1 MTRDDKVRALVAQ
14 RMQDSA
20 AIREALADMLSRE
33 VHEGEE
39 PGLIAD
45 IAHHVAETSGGV
57 TQAHRESHAARLLY
71 AMERIVRNA
80 LTTAAEDETSED
92 DDEENEP

>member
-1 MTRDDKVRALVAQ
+1 MTRDDKVHALVAQ

-20 AIREALADMLSRE
+20 AIREALADMLANAARE
-33 VHEGEE
+33 GDE

-80 LTTAAEDETSED
+80 LTTAAEDETPE
-92 DDEENEP
+92 DEENDE